1 MKLGLSPATSPI
13 HPSDAVVKGG
23 KKPAIAV
30 QCSGTQVGSGIGRVG
45 LGFAKVTA
53 ARGATTS
60 IMQEGKEDDLDF
72 PVGTDDSWESTHL

>member
-1 MKLGLSPATSPI
+1 MCI
-13 HPSDAVVKGG
+13 D
-23 KKPAIAV
+23 
-30 QCSGTQVGSGIGRVG
+30 TQVGSGIGRVG
-45 LGFAKVTA
+45 LWCAKVIA